1 MNKIRLLLM
10 FSFLFLLTTG
20 FQIFTN
26 RDFWNINNSSAA
38 SRKLFIRYSGGTEQ
52 YNNNLPASDVL
63 AASGAT
69 VTLDAIINSVLN
81 DYNAIGSSY
90 VQLVLTSDSDFA
102 ANSTDRIIDI
112 VFDKTNGTQVGQAE
126 PSFRGYRIIGCRV
139 VLNAS
144 LKSTAKQL
152 VGVMTHEMGH
162 CLGLDHP
169 QDTVNAIMSYF
180 RDENAIR
187 LNTDDKMGIT
197 YLYPLNSSYSN
208 EVATFGFSCA
218 RRE

>member
-1 MNKIRLLLM
+1 MRFFSFLGLRGICSGGNFGLLSRVSYMGWQLILRKTMNKIRLLLM

-90 VQLVLTSDSDFA
+90 VQLVLTSDSDFC
-102 ANSTDRIIDI
+102 SK
-112 VFDKTNGTQVGQAE
+112 F
-126 PSFRGYRIIGCRV
+126 Y
-139 VLNAS
+139 
-144 LKSTAKQL
+144 
-152 VGVMTHEMGH
+152 
-162 CLGLDHP
+162 
-169 QDTVNAIMSYF
+169 
-180 RDENAIR
+180 
-187 LNTDDKMGIT
+187 
-197 YLYPLNSSYSN
+197 
-208 EVATFGFSCA
+208 
-218 RRE
+218 